1 LALVRLLL
9 CDERATETAK
19 RVGSVLADLELAPAL
34 AADAAARVLGQRR
47 EAPADAEVLKERE
60 P

>member
-1 LALVRLLL
+1 
-9 CDERATETAK
+9 
-19 RVGSVLADLELAPAL
+19 VLADLELAPAL

-47 EAPADAEVLKERE
+47 EALADAEVLKESE